1 MKMNALGI
9 NARNLLGIAPRN
21 GRPAIRLARDKVATK
36 ALLTEAGVPV
46 PRTRAVL
53 RSMWDLDGMARHL
66 STPAAIKPAAGAA
79 GGGILLLEPMVGG
92 GWRTPGGRTLDVQE
106 VEAHAAHIL
115 HGGFGMGSDDR
126 VLIEDLLVPHAEV
139 AGWHGGGIA
148 DVRLIFVDG
157 EFALAMLRM
166 PTVYSDGKANLH
178 QGGVASAIDT
188 EGRLGPVFD
197 GRTHAPAHPDGAVV
211 EGEILPFW
219 KEVLEVGRSADAALP
234 LGWSGVDVVVTVD
247 GPVVLEVNARP
258 GLAIQNVTRQSLTP
272 WL

>member
-46 PRTRAVL
+46 PPTRAVL
-53 RSMWDLDGMARHL
+53 DSMWDLDGMARHL

-79 GGGILLLEPMVGG
+79 GGGILLLEPTAD
-92 GWRTPGGRTLDVQE
+92 GWRTPGGRDLDLAE

-115 HGGFGMGSDDR
+115 HGGYGMGSDDR
-126 VLIEDLLVPHAEV
+126 VLIEDLLVPHPTV

-157 EFALAMLRM
+157 KFALSMLRM
-166 PTVYSDGKANLH
+166 PTVSSDGKANLH
-178 QGGVASAIDT
+178 QGGVAAAIDA

-197 GRTHAPAHPDGAVV
+197 GKRHSPAHPDGAVV
-211 EGEILPFW
+211 QGEFLPCW
-219 KEVLEVGRSADAALP
+219 KEVLDIGRAADAALP